1 MKKEQFLLDL
11 EEMFLPIVNSLNYEL
26 YHIEYVKE
34 NNEYYLRL
42 YIDKENGRI
51 SLSDCEAVSRR
62 ISELLDEK
70 DPIKDPYYLEVSS
83 PGLNRRLYK
92 SEHFN
97 KFLGNEIK
105 VVFTKTIDGNKNIQG
120 ILKNNKEDII
130 VLEVEGNEINVPKDK
145 IKSANLE
152 GEI

>member
-1 MKKEQFLLDL
+1 MIREQFLLDL
-11 EEMFLPIVNSLNYEL
+11 EEMFLPIVNDLNYEL
-26 YHIEYVKE
+26 YHLEYVKE

-62 ISELLDEK
+62 VSEVLDEK
-70 DPIKDPYYLEVSS
+70 DPIRDPYYLEVSS
-83 PGLNRRLYK
+83 PGLNRKLYK
-92 SEHFN
+92 DEHFN
-97 KFLGNEIK
+97 KFLDNEMKII
-105 VVFTKTIDGNKNIQG
+105 FTKALDNKKSVEG
-120 ILKNNKEDII
+120 ILKEVKEDVI

>member
-1 MKKEQFLLDL
+1 MIREQFLLDL
-11 EEMFLPIVNSLNYEL
+11 EEMFLPIVNDLNYEL
-26 YHIEYVKE
+26 YHLEYVKE

-62 ISELLDEK
+62 VSELLDEK

-83 PGLNRRLYK
+83 PGLNRKLYK
-92 SEHFN
+92 DKHFN
-97 KFLGNEIK
+97 KFLDNEIK
-105 VVFTKTIDGNKNIQG
+105 IIFTKAMDNKKSVEG
-120 ILKNNKEDII
+120 ILKEVKEDVI

>member
-1 MKKEQFLLDL
+1 MNKEQLLLDL
-11 EEMFLPIVNSLNYEL
+11 EEMFLPIVNELNYEL
-26 YHIEYVKE
+26 YYVEYVKE

-42 YIDKENGRI
+42 YIDKESGRI

-92 SEHFN
+92 DEHFN
-97 KFLGNEIK
+97 RFINSEIK
-105 VVFTKTIDGNKNIQG
+105 VIFTKTIDGKKNIQG
-120 ILKNNKEDII
+120 ILKDNKEDVI

>member
-1 MKKEQFLLDL
+1 MIKEQFLLDL
-11 EEMFLPIVNSLNYEL
+11 EEMFLPIVNDLNYEL
-26 YHIEYVKE
+26 YYVEYVKE

-83 PGLNRRLYK
+83 PGLNRKLYK
-92 SEHFN
+92 DEHFN
-97 KFLGNEIK
+97 KFLDNEIK
-105 VVFTKTIDGNKNIQG
+105 VIFTKAIDGNKSIKG
-120 ILKNNKEDII
+120 ILKEVKEDVI
-130 VLEVEGNEINVPKDK
+130 VLEIEGNEINVPKDK

>member
-1 MKKEQFLLDL
+1 MKKEKFLLDL
-11 EEMFLPIVNSLNYEL
+11 EEMFLPIINSLNYEL

-51 SLSDCEAVSRR
+51 SLNDCETVSRR

-83 PGLNRRLYK
+83 PGLNRKLYK
-92 SEHFN
+92 DEHFN
-97 KFLGNEIK
+97 KFLGSNVKI
-105 VVFTKTIDGNKNIQG
+105 VFTKVIDGNKNIQG
-120 ILKNNKEDII
+120 ILKDNKTDAI

-145 IKSANLE
+145 VKSANLE

>member
-1 MKKEQFLLDL
+1 MIREQFLLDL
-11 EEMFLPIVNSLNYEL
+11 EEMFLPIVNDLNYEL
-26 YHIEYVKE
+26 YHLEYVKE

-62 ISELLDEK
+62 VSELLDEK

-83 PGLNRRLYK
+83 PGLNRKLYK
-92 SEHFN
+92 DEHFN
-97 KFLGNEIK
+97 KFLDNEIK
-105 VVFTKTIDGNKNIQG
+105 IIFTKAIDNKKSVEG
-120 ILKNNKEDII
+120 ILREIKEDVI

>member
-1 MKKEQFLLDL
+1 MIKEQFLLDL
-11 EEMFLPIVNSLNYEL
+11 EEMFLPIVNDLNYEL
-26 YHIEYVKE
+26 YHVEYVKE
-34 NNEYYLRL
+34 NNQYYLRL

-62 ISELLDEK
+62 VSELLDEK

-83 PGLNRRLYK
+83 PGLNRKLYK
-92 SEHFN
+92 DEHFN
-97 KFLGNEIK
+97 KFLDNEMKII
-105 VVFTKTIDGNKNIQG
+105 FTKAIDGNKNVQG
-120 ILKNNKEDII
+120 VLKEVKEDVI

>member
-1 MKKEQFLLDL
+1 MNKEQFLLDL
-11 EEMFLPIVNSLNYEL
+11 EEMFLPIVNGLNYEL
-26 YHIEYVKE
+26 YHVEYVKE

-51 SLSDCEAVSRR
+51 SLSDCETVSRR

-83 PGLNRRLYK
+83 PGLNRKLYK

-97 KFLGNEIK
+97 KFLGDEIK
-105 VVFTKTIDGNKNIQG
+105 VVFTKTIDGKKNIQG
-120 ILKNNKEDII
+120 ILKDNKEDII

>member
-1 MKKEQFLLDL
+1 
-11 EEMFLPIVNSLNYEL
+11 
-26 YHIEYVKE
+26 
-34 NNEYYLRL
+34 
-42 YIDKENGRI
+42 
-51 SLSDCEAVSRR
+51 RR

-83 PGLNRRLYK
+83 PGLNRKLYK
-92 SEHFN
+92 DEHFN
-97 KFLGNEIK
+97 KFLGSNVKI
-105 VVFTKTIDGNKNIQG
+105 VFTKVIDGNKNIQG
-120 ILKNNKEDII
+120 ILKDNKTDVI

>member
-1 MKKEQFLLDL
+1 MIKEQFLLDL
-11 EEMFLPIVNSLNYEL
+11 EEMFLPIVNDLNYEL
-26 YHIEYVKE
+26 YYVEYVKE

-83 PGLNRRLYK
+83 PGLNRKLYK
-92 SEHFN
+92 VEHFN
-97 KFLGNEIK
+97 KFLDNEIK
-105 VVFTKTIDGNKNIQG
+105 VIFTKAIDGNKSIQG
-120 ILKNNKEDII
+120 ILKEVKEDVI

>member
-1 MKKEQFLLDL
+1 MIREQFLLDL
-11 EEMFLPIVNSLNYEL
+11 EEMFLPIVNDLNYEL
-26 YHIEYVKE
+26 YHLEYVKE

-62 ISELLDEK
+62 VSEVLDEK
-70 DPIKDPYYLEVSS
+70 DPIRDPYYLEVSS
-83 PGLNRRLYK
+83 PGLNRKLYK
-92 SEHFN
+92 DEHFN
-97 KFLGNEIK
+97 KFLDNEIK
-105 VVFTKTIDGNKNIQG
+105 IIFTKALDNKKSVEG
-120 ILKNNKEDII
+120 ILREVKEDLI